1 MITAGLLLG
10 HHSESTLTHAIKV
23 SPALFVSRACH
34 PFPRI
39 LSTTGREMLTVLTDP
54 FSLNNPN
61 PNIGT
66 QEEEYSS
73 QWDCDA
79 YGDIHDSLPRRW
91 LIKVGR
97 GAWRGWH
104 RGRGGGVAHYRR
116 HCFSHGS
123 AQDTQSFV
131 RNVGEEGNGRRCEE
145 QKITCSSNLGAS
157 MFHNVAKAWCRHYA
171 PLDVHS
177 SPDGQQSCLTTSM

>member
-1 MITAGLLLG
+1 MITAGALLC

-23 SPALFVSRACH
+23 SPALFVSRARH

-39 LSTTGREMLTVLTDP
+39 LSTAGRKMLTVLADP
-54 FSLNNPN
+54 FSLNNPD

-79 YGDIHDSLPRRW
+79 NGDIHDSLPRRW
-91 LIKVGR
+91 LIEVGR

-104 RGRGGGVAHYRR
+104 RGRGGGVARYRR

-123 AQDTQSFV
+123 AQGTQSFV
-131 RNVGEEGNGRRCEE
+131 REVWKEGNGRREG
-145 QKITCSSNLGAS
+145 QKINCSSIIVAR
-157 MFHNVAKAWCRHYA
+157 MFHSAAKAWCRHYA
-171 PLDVHS
+171 TLDFLS
-177 SPDGQQSCLTTSM
+177 SPNA